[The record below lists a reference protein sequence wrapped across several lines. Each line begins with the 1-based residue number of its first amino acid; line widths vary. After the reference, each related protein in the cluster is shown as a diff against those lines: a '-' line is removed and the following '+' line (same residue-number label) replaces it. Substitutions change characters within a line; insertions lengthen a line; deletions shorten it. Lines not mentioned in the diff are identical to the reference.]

1 MKVSLNWLNDY
12 VDLSDVSIDEISEA
26 LPMLGLEVESV
37 QTLGLPPL
45 KNVVVGQILSRDP
58 HPDSDHLGVCMV
70 KVDKD
75 AEPIQIVCGASNYKV
90 GDRVPVALDG
100 AELPTEDGKG
110 FKIKV
115 SKLRGVVSNGMM
127 CSARELG
134 LGSDHSGL
142 LILQN
147 SPEIGTPINDVFTD
161 TDTVFEVELTANR
174 GDCASHIGI
183 ARELAAKFSKPL
195 KMPELKAA
203 ENYSEKSQ
211 SGLLDSV
218 ELDTQNCPFYLA
230 ACIRDVKIAESPEW
244 MKKRLEA
251 VGLRPINNVV
261 DVTNYVLMEY
271 GQPLHSFD
279 AAKIREKK
287 IRVRQADDGEVFET
301 LDEKTHTLTPL
312 NTMVCDG
319 VGPVAIAG
327 VMGGKNSEVTDETT
341 DLVIESAYFNPGN
354 VRATSR
360 KLNINTD
367 SSYRFARDVD
377 PQGTIDA
384 SRRAVD
390 LICSLAGGHQEGATI
405 VAGKPPRGDR
415 MIEISLPYIIDRIG
429 FDVLIDEVADVFRRL
444 GFTVEM
450 PSGGT
455 NLRVTVPSFR
465 CDVDRPIDLVEEFIR
480 LYGSEHIPTQ
490 MPLTRASLRNDDP
503 VFTYARAAADYL
515 SAEGFNECVHYTL
528 RSSVQTQKWHDNAD
542 ILKLANPLTADQD
555 SLRTSLLDGLAG
567 AVALNIDNANSFYGF
582 FENGRVF
589 AKVKDSL
596 TELVSTAFVFAPDA
610 RGASWTKRPKA
621 DFFTAKKTACDMLSI
636 LGVDA
641 SRLNFKSP
649 TDKIWQDGFAA
660 TCGAVDREGFKVSF
674 GALNLGFLKD
684 AGIDG
689 IVFAG
694 ELLFRPE
701 VAARKKSAAKFTPFS
716 SFPPSERDVALI
728 VPKSIAAADLKHE
741 IVKIAKAKCKGQ
753 FDLEDVNIF
762 DLYSGK
768 GVEDDKKSMAFSMR
782 FRSATKTL
790 KAEEVNKVFEAIC
803 AELSKKYKLRA

>member
-12 VDLSDVSIDEISEA
+12 VDLSDVSIEEISEA

-218 ELDTQNCPFYLA
+218 ELDTPNCPFYLA

-261 DVTNYVLMEY
+261 DVTNYATYKNDGTYV
-271 GQPLHSFD
+271 QSADSKPI
-279 AAKIREKK
+279 KIDN
-287 IRVRQADDGEVFET
+287 ADLIYFG
-301 LDEKTHTLTPL
+301 
-312 NTMVCDG
+312 MS
-319 VGPVAIAG
+319 VADFT
-327 VMGGKNSEVTDETT
+327 KVTDEDQYFIQVKEQKNVKIGGTASKSTLAGWADIVAAVDGKIYDYQNGSYVQIKKDADLSET
-341 DLVIESAYFNPGN
+341 DKNYKTIFN
-354 VRATSR
+354 
-360 KLNINTD
+360 KY
-367 SSYRFARDVD
+367 SSQMGYNAQKEVSVNGSNASDEIKGVKFAFVNEDAKKY
-377 PQGTIDA
+377 GSIDA
-384 SRRAVD
+384 NTGV
-390 LICSLAGGHQEGATI
+390 ITTNATI
-405 VAGKPPRGDR
+405 NESDLANGKAVVGVKMTVEDYWG
-415 MIEISLPYIIDRIG
+415 MKMTKT
-429 FDVLIDEVADVFRRL
+429 FDVTI
-444 GFTVEM
+444 
-450 PSGGT
+450 
-455 NLRVTVPSFR
+455 
-465 CDVDRPIDLVEEFIR
+465 
-480 LYGSEHIPTQ
+480 
-490 MPLTRASLRNDDP
+490 
-503 VFTYARAAADYL
+503 
-515 SAEGFNECVHYTL
+515 
-528 RSSVQTQKWHDNAD
+528 
-542 ILKLANPLTADQD
+542 
-555 SLRTSLLDGLAG
+555 
-567 AVALNIDNANSFYGF
+567 
-582 FENGRVF
+582 
-589 AKVKDSL
+589 
-596 TELVSTAFVFAPDA
+596 
-610 RGASWTKRPKA
+610 TK
-621 DFFTAKKTACDMLSI
+621 
-636 LGVDA
+636 
-641 SRLNFKSP
+641 
-649 TDKIWQDGFAA
+649 
-660 TCGAVDREGFKVSF
+660 E
-674 GALNLGFLKD
+674 
-684 AGIDG
+684 
-689 IVFAG
+689 
-694 ELLFRPE
+694 
-701 VAARKKSAAKFTPFS
+701 
-716 SFPPSERDVALI
+716 
-728 VPKSIAAADLKHE
+728 
-741 IVKIAKAKCKGQ
+741 
-753 FDLEDVNIF
+753 
-762 DLYSGK
+762 
-768 GVEDDKKSMAFSMR
+768 
-782 FRSATKTL
+782 
-790 KAEEVNKVFEAIC
+790 
-803 AELSKKYKLRA
+803 